1 MFDAIFFYFIW
12 KSHNDFLK
20 ILVTKIVSHWIYPKG
35 MYMAVIHSCHF
46 LNIYLAISC
55 LHTFRFGFLCVMN
68 IPLFV
73 FSASNSKSSFK
84 VKLKVTSYPKLSQ
97 NLLGNS
103 FFFWFSWYFVNT
115 LTTVLNRIM
124 FLLIPS
130 KVVNFLKTEFMA
142 FIYGY
147 YHLAIFFHI
156 VGKYS

>member
-1 MFDAIFFYFIW
+1 MKVMERERLINYMDHSLILTMYCIFDAIFFYFIW

-103 FFFWFSWYFVNT
+103 FFF
-115 LTTVLNRIM
+115 LI
-124 FLLIPS
+124 FLILC
-130 KVVNFLKTEFMA
+130 
-142 FIYGY
+142 
-147 YHLAIFFHI
+147 
-156 VGKYS
+156 